1 MDNFDIW
8 QRSQGRAAM
17 IGFWALCATYI
28 YATYVVQ
35 KVRKTKQLL
44 VTKVYKVMGDL
55 APVNEISPFI
65 AILWV
70 FYPMAALV
78 LIELLLRAFSN
89 DDDDDSQGGKMI
101 PAAVPSA

>member
-1 MDNFDIW
+1 
-8 QRSQGRAAM
+8 
-17 IGFWALCATYI
+17 
-28 YATYVVQ
+28 
-35 KVRKTKQLL
+35 
-44 VTKVYKVMGDL
+44 MGDL
-55 APVNEISPFI
+55 APVNEISPII